1 MKVSDFNS
9 LQDFL
14 RTHDVFNRF
23 GIKRIGVF
31 GSFARNEK
39 FNDIDLLVE
48 DKMDYKSR
56 FALKSFLE
64 KELEISI
71 DLVQKDLAEP
81 IILHRAMKDIRYAT
95 IN

>member
-1 MKVSDFNS
+1 MKVSNFNS

-14 RTHDVFNRF
+14 RSNDVFSRF

-31 GSFARNEK
+31 GSFVRNEK
-39 FNDIDLLVE
+39 FNDIDLLIE
-48 DKMDYKSR
+48 DNLDFENR
-56 FALKSFLE
+56 NALKAFLE
-64 KELEISI
+64 KELEIKI